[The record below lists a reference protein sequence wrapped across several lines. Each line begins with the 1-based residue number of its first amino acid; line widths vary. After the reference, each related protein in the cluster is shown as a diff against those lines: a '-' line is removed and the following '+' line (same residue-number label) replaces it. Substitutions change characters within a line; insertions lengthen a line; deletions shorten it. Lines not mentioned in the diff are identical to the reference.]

1 MVVIGGVAAGLS
13 AASYAKRRRPDMEVT
28 VFERSPHASY
38 GSCGLPYLIEG
49 LVEDPGELIALPL
62 EDLRQKRGLDVRVLH
77 EVTHIDTKEKSV
89 IVSNI
94 VAGKELRA
102 PYDSLVISTGASP
115 VVPPLPGID
124 MEGVFVLRTLEDGV
138 RLEDYMKSRR
148 PKKTAVIGGG
158 YIGLE
163 MAEAFSIRGCEVTV
177 IERLNAVLPGFD
189 KEIAA
194 SVERKLLEKG
204 VRLMLSTGVLAFE
217 RTGTAIRVIAEN
229 EDVEADLVLLAA
241 GIRPN
246 TALAEKAGVGLGT
259 TGAINVNRR
268 METNV
273 PGIYACGDC
282 AESYHRIV
290 ERNVWI
296 PLGDTANKEG
306 RIAGANIAGEDAVF
320 PGIIGTAATKVF
332 DLEIAR
338 TGLGE
343 DESHAEGFDA
353 SAALVDSYTRAH
365 YYPGRKQI
373 KIKLISEKGTKRLL
387 GAQAVGGEGV
397 AKRIDV
403 FAAAI
408 WAGMTLDDVA
418 WLDLTYVPPVS
429 TVWDPVLLAA
439 QVASKAAGA
448 TQGG

>member
-1 MVVIGGVAAGLS
+1 MSRRERLVVIGGVAAGLS

-89 IVSNI
+89 IVSDI

-115 VVPPLPGID
+115 VAPPLPGID

-259 TGAINVNRR
+259 TGAKNDNRR
-268 METNV
+268 KETNV
-273 PGIYACGDC
+273 
-282 AESYHRIV
+282 
-290 ERNVWI
+290 
-296 PLGDTANKEG
+296 
-306 RIAGANIAGEDAVF
+306 
-320 PGIIGTAATKVF
+320 
-332 DLEIAR
+332 
-338 TGLGE
+338 
-343 DESHAEGFDA
+343 
-353 SAALVDSYTRAH
+353 
-365 YYPGRKQI
+365 PGRKQI